1 MRHWSGL
8 SRGEETA
15 RESSERSSG
24 SDRNVS
30 VVQADGARVSEA
42 PVGTSL
48 TTLSL
53 DEIHIVQG

>member
-24 SDRNVS
+24 SDGNVS
-30 VVQADGARVSEA
+30 VVQADGASVSKA
-42 PVGTSL
+42 QVGASTYH
-48 TTLSL
+48 TFPR
-53 DEIHIVQG
+53 